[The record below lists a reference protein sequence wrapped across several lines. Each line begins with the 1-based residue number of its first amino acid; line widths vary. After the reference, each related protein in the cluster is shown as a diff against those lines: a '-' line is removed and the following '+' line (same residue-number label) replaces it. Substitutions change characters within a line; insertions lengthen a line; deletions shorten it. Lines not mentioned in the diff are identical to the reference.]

1 MANPGKRSGPVPTA
15 SKDKGFRE
23 FPLSLDQWE
32 GVLAF
37 LMNQVDQLNRDIDR
51 ILQAKNDLKAR
62 RLPAPSIEGQVKY
75 WQTARGYIQGLI
87 GQIGTML
94 AKNSR
99 TNQEG

>member
-1 MANPGKRSGPVPTA
+1 MTHPGKRSGPIPTA

-23 FPLSLDQWE
+23 FPLTVEQWE

-51 ILQAKNDLKAR
+51 TIAAKNDLKAR
-62 RLPAPSIEGQVKY
+62 RLPHPSVEGQLRY
-75 WQTARGYIQGLI
+75 WQSARGYLQGLV

-94 AKNSR
+94 SRNSR
-99 TNQEG
+99 QG